1 MFWKR
6 AEFWLGMFLIVYLF
20 LVGAGAAVGVIM
32 SFPTETAEGP
42 SFPTWIGV
50 SAEQGLIVL
59 AALAG
64 IAGSFLHAAQSLSS
78 YIGNRTFRAS
88 WTAWYF
94 LRPWMG
100 GALGLA
106 IYFAF
111 RAGLVA
117 GTDGVNPY
125 GVVALGL
132 LGGWF
137 SKTTTDKLQEV
148 FETLFKT
155 NEDRKRKDKLH
166 MAGKP
171 VLDAVVPTPV
181 PGAQPDITMIGRNFM
196 EGATVFVGGQEI
208 ETTFVSE
215 TELQV
220 VLNQLVQRP
229 TGGVQVPLRV
239 RNPEGPE
246 SLSDPFTVAF
256 N

>member
-1 MFWKR
+1 MSWKN
-6 AEFWLGMFLIVYLF
+6 AERWLAMFLIVYL
-20 LVGAGAAVGVIM
+20 LLIGGGAAVGVIM
-32 SFPTETAEGP
+32 SFPTETASGP
-42 SFPTWIGV
+42 SFPAWLGV
-50 SAEQGLIVL
+50 SPEQGLIVL

-78 YIGNRTFRAS
+78 YIGNNAFRAS

-100 GALGLA
+100 GVLGLA

-148 FETLFKT
+148 FETVFKT

-166 MAGKP
+166 TAGKP
-171 VLDAVVPTPV
+171 VIDAVVPSPI
-181 PGAQPDITMIGRNFM
+181 PGAQTDITVIGRNFM
-196 EGATVFVGGQEI
+196 EGATVFIGGQEI
-208 ETTFVSE
+208 DTEFESE
-215 TELQV
+215 TELRV
-220 VLNQLVQRP
+220 VLDQLVQRP
-229 TGGVQVPLRV
+229 TRGVQVAFRV

-256 N
+256 D